1 MSFRIQNGSVDLTD
15 TEPGLSPLS
24 AHLLYPET
32 ASCGWQ
38 IAVFAS
44 DLAATQRFGRLDTT
58 CRGNSKSLA
67 NLLCAYAVPGD
78 ARARTVRPR
87 VQIPGSRPTRCGAA
101 VAAGRYDTGVSD
113 DLPRRWLEYQRTS
126 REEMFDAWIQVDS
139 AVREDPK
146 EGWRLVLELV
156 RLAAGDPVALSS
168 IGAGPLEDLVR
179 FHPNPFL
186 DIAEAEA
193 RRNPPLADALRG
205 TRYPGHG
212 L

>member
-1 MSFRIQNGSVDLTD
+1 MV
-15 TEPGLSPLS
+15 
-24 AHLLYPET
+24 
-32 ASCGWQ
+32 
-38 IAVFAS
+38 AV
-44 DLAATQRFGRLDTT
+44 
-58 CRGNSKSLA
+58 
-67 NLLCAYAVPGD
+67 
-78 ARARTVRPR
+78 
-87 VQIPGSRPTRCGAA
+87 
-101 VAAGRYDTGVSD
+101 GRYDTGVSD

-126 REEMFDAWIQVDS
+126 REEMFDAWIQVDR

-156 RLAAGDPVALSS
+156 RLAAGDPVALGS

>member
-1 MSFRIQNGSVDLTD
+1 MVAVD
-15 TEPGLSPLS
+15 
-24 AHLLYPET
+24 
-32 ASCGWQ
+32 
-38 IAVFAS
+38 
-44 DLAATQRFGRLDTT
+44 
-58 CRGNSKSLA
+58 
-67 NLLCAYAVPGD
+67 
-78 ARARTVRPR
+78 
-87 VQIPGSRPTRCGAA
+87 
-101 VAAGRYDTGVSD
+101 RYDTSVSD

-126 REEMFDAWIQVDS
+126 REEMFDAWIQVDR
-139 AVREDPK
+139 AVQEDPK

-156 RLAAGDPVALSS
+156 RLAAGDPDALAR

-205 TRYPGHG
+205 TRYPGHQ

>member
-1 MSFRIQNGSVDLTD
+1 LEESRD
-15 TEPGLSPLS
+15 TRE
-24 AHLLYPET
+24 H
-32 ASCGWQ
+32 
-38 IAVFAS
+38 
-44 DLAATQRFGRLDTT
+44 AAT
-58 CRGNSKSLA
+58 
-67 NLLCAYAVPGD
+67 AVRDHEGPGSNPGPPTN
-78 ARARTVRPR
+78 TVR
-87 VQIPGSRPTRCGAA
+87 SRA
-101 VAAGRYDTGVSD
+101 VVAVGRYDTGVSD

-126 REEMFDAWIQVDS
+126 REEMFDAWIQVDR

-156 RLAAGDPVALSS
+156 RLAAGDPDALGS

-212 L
+212 R